1 MRAGAILFGAAG
13 LMAAAPATA
22 ATPLVLQRGD
32 APGMKPARA
41 TLAGARNAVAQ
52 AIRPAR
58 LPVLRG
64 EVQVARFTRP
74 RGELWSVSQVL
85 RSTKEAQAYMSRA
98 LKALRRRGIHSRS
111 VPLGTQGL
119 IVGPLRG
126 RSTVVALW
134 RRNEAVGQ
142 IVLRLPEEAE
152 PLRRLTRAYAR
163 VVDARMRHVLGLDDW
178 QRTLEQVRPDGT
190 MPRQTALDLFALTYG
205 PLPGV
210 KAPRVRKPGGRE
222 EGTLAGRALL
232 RIWSTLNAA
241 QRSAAMQ
248 KLGFTRVSVKRVPR
262 RKAQPAP
269 CPPTSP
275 PPTYG
280 DSTFAP
286 EPRLQALA
294 ERLKDALEEKLGI
307 RFGYCL
313 VAGDTRQSFAA
324 ADGTPAAGDAWA
336 IEPDGSLNARGS
348 ICRIRVTP
356 GSRRY
361 FFQDGGFIT
370 AHEVFHCFAAQI
382 DPDGHR
388 YGDWAWEGLAEWA
401 AIRVV
406 GRVPYRSV
414 RDTLGAYFRS
424 CSTRELFS
432 RTYDGVAFFGHAD
445 DVVGDLW
452 PMVSGILRAGNNSAA
467 YESAGAA
474 SPIFLNSWA
483 SSALLKP
490 FGPDWYQ
497 SSPTHIPE
505 SEWCPATP
513 IFTTSSVGANALTTA
528 SYEISDETV
537 DPERPLL
544 HIRAGPFARLGNGE
558 IDTTDLGDAWFCLV
572 ETCACPEGQV
582 GDPPPAP
589 RLGLPAYLALTGHT
603 TGAAG
608 QLKLVPLSN
617 YCRDREPPPPPPRDR
632 RLSGG
637 GCRTG
642 CGSSFGDPHLVTLD
656 GRFYDFHGAGEFT
669 LVRSRQDGL
678 EVQAREEPV
687 PGVPWLANNTAIAMR
702 VDGDRVVITRGAPL
716 VVRANGRGFIPEP
729 GFRRLPRGGR
739 LRTVGSKGVEVL
751 WSDGSLARVY
761 PIADAAG
768 ISVLIRPALSRRG
781 TLHGLLG
788 NFDGSADNDFVT
800 RSGLSLKPGRV
811 IDSYRLLYRV
821 FGESWRITQRQS
833 LFDYGPGQSTRT
845 FTNRAFP
852 KNIDTLKTVRPL
864 TRRQA
869 ERHCRRMGIRSPA
882 LFRACVIDVA
892 GSGDNGY
899 ATAAGQIERVA
910 GTFGKPP
917 RSRGGVV
924 TSEATR
930 WTAVAA
936 GETSGGIVPSV
947 QVDGGKVVAAYA
959 TAPGVA
965 ESVTFTPSVAGDAQG
980 VRRETMVS
988 GWATF
993 FASPLLLPRP
1003 SGGLQALLSGF
1014 HSAVPSDPL
1023 NGTSLLVR
1031 GPDGRWGAPAPVTKD
1046 SRSWVGSAGALA
1058 PDGSPIWPNA
1068 LGSGLYLW
1076 RGATN
1081 PAMSDLR
1088 PAIPRGQHLT
1098 AAVGR
1103 DGLGR
1108 YWVAWY
1114 AATSSAAERGLYML
1128 QFDPNTL
1135 QPVGRPQRAPGSA
1148 LFSLGPRVG
1157 FACARLCRLV
1167 YRQELSSAASWSFGE
1182 RAATTV
1188 TGLPRGSV
1196 LDRVTAA
1203 YTKGGRLWVSWVDTR
1218 TGTFSAKLGDA
1229 SGAGG
1234 RPVAIG
1240 RPAGTGSAAG
1250 HPGVAVVGD
1259 RLVVILNWGR
1269 RGGYTRYV
1277 NVVRSS

>member
-1 MRAGAILFGAAG
+1 
-13 LMAAAPATA
+13 
-22 ATPLVLQRGD
+22 
-32 APGMKPARA
+32 
-41 TLAGARNAVAQ
+41 VAK

-58 LPVLRG
+58 LPVVGG
-64 EVQVARFTRP
+64 EAQVARFTRP
-74 RGELWSVSQVL
+74 GGELWSVSHL
-85 RSTKEAQAYMSRA
+85 LPSTKAAQAYTSAA
-98 LKALRRRGIHSRS
+98 LNALRRRGIRPRPS
-111 VPLGTQGL
+111 PLGNQGWL
-119 IVGPLRG
+119 VGPLRG
-126 RSTVVALW
+126 RSTVVVLW
-134 RRNEAVGQ
+134 RRNEGVGQ
-142 IVLRLPEEAE
+142 IVLRAPETTES
-152 PLRRLTRAYAR
+152 LRRLARAYAR
-163 VVDARMRHVLGLDDW
+163 AADAHMRHVLSLDDW
-178 QRTLEQVRPDGT
+178 QRTLEQVRPNGT
-190 MPRQTALDLFALTYG
+190 MPRKTALDLFALTYG

-210 KAPRVRKPGGRE
+210 KPPRVRKPGRGE

-241 QRSAAMQ
+241 QRSAAMR
-248 KLGFTRVSVKRVPR
+248 KLGFTRVSVKRAPR
-262 RKAQPAP
+262 RTAQPAP
-269 CPPTSP
+269 CPPASP
-275 PPTYG
+275 SPTYG
-280 DSTFAP
+280 DSTFTP

-294 ERLKDALEEKLGI
+294 ERWKDAFEDKLGVRLGFCI
-307 RFGYCL
+307 
-313 VAGDTRQSFAA
+313 VAGDTLQDFPA

-336 IEPDGSLNARGS
+336 IDPDGTLNARGS

-356 GSRRY
+356 GSRR
-361 FFQDGGFIT
+361 FFFGAGGFVT
-370 AHEVFHCFAAQI
+370 AHEVFHCFATQI
-382 DPDGHR
+382 VPDGTG

-406 GRVPYRSV
+406 GRVPFRSV
-414 RDTLGAYFRS
+414 DDTLGEYFRS
-424 CSTRELFS
+424 CSTRKLFA
-432 RTYDGVAFFGHAD
+432 RTYDGVGFFGHAE
-445 DVVGDLW
+445 DVLGDLW
-452 PMVSGILRAGNNSAA
+452 PLVDDILRARSNSAA
-467 YESAGAA
+467 YESAGATN
-474 SPIFLNSWA
+474 PIFLNSWA

-505 SEWCPATP
+505 DAWCPPTP
-513 IFTTSSVGANALTTA
+513 VYTTSSVGTRALTTA
-528 SYEISDETV
+528 SFEISDWTV
-537 DPERPLL
+537 HADRPLL
-544 HIRAGPFARLGNGE
+544 HIAAGPWARLGNGV

-572 ETCACPEGQV
+572 ETCRCPEGQV

-589 RLGLPAYLALTGHT
+589 RLDIPAYLALTGHT
-603 TGAAG
+603 SGAAG
-608 QLKLVPLSN
+608 QLKLVSLRN
-617 YCRDREPPPPPPRDR
+617 YCRDREPPPPPPDDR

-669 LVRSRQDGL
+669 LVRSKRDGF

-702 VDGDRVVITRGAPL
+702 VDGDRVVVTRGAPL
-716 VVRANGRGFIPEP
+716 VVRVNGRGFIART
-729 GFRRLPRGGR
+729 GFRQLPRGGR
-739 LRTVGSKGVEVL
+739 LRTVRPNGVEVV
-751 WSDGSLARVY
+751 WPDGTLARVY

-788 NFDGSADNDFVT
+788 NFDGSSDNDFVT
-800 RSGLSLKPGRV
+800 RKGRRLNTGRV

-821 FGESWRITQRQS
+821 FGESWRVTQRQS
-833 LFDYGPGQSTRT
+833 LFDYGRGQSART
-845 FTNRAFP
+845 FVDRRFP
-852 KNIDTLKTVRPL
+852 KNIDALKTVPAL

-882 LFRACVIDVA
+882 LFRACVTDVA

-910 GTFGKPP
+910 GKFGKPP
-917 RSRGGVV
+917 RNRGGVV
-924 TSEATR
+924 TTGATR
-930 WTAVAA
+930 WTAVAT
-936 GETSGGIVPSV
+936 GGTSGGIVPSV
-947 QVDGGKVVAAYA
+947 EVDGGKVVAAYA

-965 ESVTFTPSVAGDAQG
+965 ESVTFTPSAAADAQG

-993 FASPLLLPRP
+993 FASPLLIPRAG
-1003 SGGLQALLSGF
+1003 GGLQALLSGF
-1014 HSAVPSDPL
+1014 HSAAPSDPL

-1031 GPDGRWGAPAPVTKD
+1031 GPDGRWGTPTPVTKD

-1068 LGSGLYLW
+1068 LGSALYLW

-1088 PAIPRGQHLT
+1088 STIPRGQHLA

-1114 AATSSAAERGLYML
+1114 AAASAGDRGLYML

-1135 QPVGRPQRAPGSA
+1135 QPVGGPQRAPGSA

-1167 YRQELSSAASWSFGE
+1167 YRRELSSAASWSFGE

-1188 TGLPRGSV
+1188 TALPRGKV

-1229 SGAGG
+1229 AGAGG

-1240 RPAGTGSAAG
+1240 RPAGAGSAAG
-1250 HPGVAVVGD
+1250 HPGVAAVGD
-1259 RLVVILNWGR
+1259 RLVVITNWGR

-1277 NVVRSS
+1277 NVVAPR